1 MSCIKVYLSALTLVL
16 SALTLVLSGAPASLA
31 EDNKL
36 LRVVGGRYPTST
48 YARKHNF
55 PEVGDYKQ
63 WEAADKLYIEAG
75 KLDDLGKV
83 KQARDKYVEAIQLYA
98 HDMNFFNN
106 YGLVL
111 LKLHDEI
118 GAETAWRY
126 AISQKKNFWQAQNN
140 LARLLFFQS
149 RLAEAKYMWDR
160 AAQSNPPHEVLQ
172 DINTNV
178 ALCGEKIKHAK

>member
-1 MSCIKVYLSALTLVL
+1 MSRITLCLVTVTLLLSI
-16 SALTLVLSGAPASLA
+16 SADSLA

-48 YARKHNF
+48 YTRKHNF

-63 WEAADKLYIEAG
+63 WEAADRLYVEAG
-75 KLDDLGKV
+75 KLDDLGRV
-83 KQARDKYVEAIQLYA
+83 KPARDKYVQAIQLYP

-126 AISQKKNFWQAQNN
+126 AIGQKKNFWQAQNN

-160 AAQSNPPHEVLQ
+160 AAQSNPPHEVLE

-178 ALCGEKIKHAK
+178 ALCGEKIKQAK